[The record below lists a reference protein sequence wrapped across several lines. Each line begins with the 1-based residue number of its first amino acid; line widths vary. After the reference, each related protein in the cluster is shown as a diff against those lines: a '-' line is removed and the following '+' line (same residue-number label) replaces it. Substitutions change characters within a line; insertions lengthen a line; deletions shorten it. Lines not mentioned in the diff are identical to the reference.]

1 MRHPSSHSYMCFSG
15 LINRTYK
22 FHVVPVALVSF
33 ANIQPLSGKD
43 TREVGSRFLSNYQAN
58 IYQGSAVSFKI
69 VYTSLCCT
77 AVRCTSMCK
86 SFLIHRNQ
94 FSTSLPEIWHSTL
107 KTVICFIMTCVTSP
121 QLNSQMQRL
130 IIILN
135 LLQYSW
141 LLITQTIV
149 SLNLVLTW
157 TKINFR
163 WISVV
168 N

>member
-58 IYQGSAVSFKI
+58 IYLGSAVSFKI
-69 VYTSLCCT
+69 VYPSLCCT

-121 QLNSQMQRL
+121 QLNSQMQTL
-130 IIILN
+130 IIIN
-135 LLQYSW
+135 LLQHSW